1 MMPISEYESFDG
13 KKTSSV
19 YYRDEKEYVVETKS
33 DTGTHYSSTF
43 KNLNDAEDYAE
54 DWVLKT

>member
-1 MMPISEYESFDG
+1 MTVISEHKSEDG
-13 KKTSSV
+13 KKTATV
-19 YYRDEKEYVVETKS
+19 YYRQGKQFVVESKS